1 MGFNLKTIS
10 QSWFDSYFGTNEQ
23 KLLAQE
29 RLKVCDTCPSR
40 EELFKNQNW
49 SVICGECGC
58 PLSKKIFSK
67 KGYTLMAGFGI
78 GLSWSS
84 FLTRLDKTKIL
95 PIYYI

>member
-10 QSWFDSYFGTNEQ
+10 QAWFDSYFGTNEQ

-29 RLKVCDTCPSR
+29 RLKVCDTCPSK

-67 KGYTLMAGFGI
+67 KIKECPLNKWNEVDSNSIIFSKKV
-78 GLSWSS
+78 L
-84 FLTRLDKTKIL
+84 
-95 PIYYI
+95 

>member
-10 QSWFDSYFGTNEQ
+10 QAWFDSYFGTNEQ
-23 KLLAQE
+23 KLLAEE
-29 RLKVCDTCPSR
+29 RLKVCDTCPSK

-67 KGYTLMAGFGI
+67 KIKECPLNKWNEVDSNSIVFSKKV
-78 GLSWSS
+78 L
-84 FLTRLDKTKIL
+84 
-95 PIYYI
+95 

>member
-29 RLKVCDTCPSR
+29 RLKVCDTCPSK

-49 SVICGECGC
+49 SVICRECGC

-67 KGYTLMAGFGI
+67 KIKECPLNKWNEVDSNSIIFSKKV
-78 GLSWSS
+78 L
-84 FLTRLDKTKIL
+84 
-95 PIYYI
+95 

>member
-67 KGYTLMAGFGI
+67 KI
-78 GLSWSS
+78 KECP
-84 FLTRLDKTKIL
+84 LDKWNEVDSNSIIFSKKVL
-95 PIYYI
+95 

>member
-40 EELFKNQNW
+40 EELFKNKNW

-67 KGYTLMAGFGI
+67 KI
-78 GLSWSS
+78 KECP
-84 FLTRLDKTKIL
+84 LDKWKEVDSNSIIFSKKVL
-95 PIYYI
+95 